1 MVDIRHT
8 YQDIVKIV
16 MDSIEEEKLSQVSKQ
31 IGKRNS
37 RELILFLF
45 KKINIEIYLEY
56 LLQPCRYGGYCHYE
70 LETDGSD
77 YVITTLHNMGM
88 K

>member
-1 MVDIRHT
+1 MIRRKCMVDIRHT

-16 MDSIEEEKLSQVSKQ
+16 MDSIEGEKLSQVSKQ
-31 IGKRNS
+31 IGDTDP

-56 LLQPCRYGGYCHYE
+56 LSLPCRYGGY
-70 LETDGSD
+70 GQ
-77 YVITTLHNMGM
+77 
-88 K
+88 

>member
-1 MVDIRHT
+1 LISRKCMVDIRHT
-8 YQDIVKIV
+8 YQDIVKIL

-31 IGKRNS
+31 IGERNS

-56 LLQPCRYGGYCHYE
+56 LSLPCRYGGY
-70 LETDGSD
+70 GQ
-77 YVITTLHNMGM
+77 
-88 K
+88 